1 MNIIDFHTHI
11 FPDRI
16 AKQAVAALAE
26 ESGEYVP
33 RTDGT
38 LKGLLASMDQ
48 AGISMSVVANIA
60 TKPSQMLPIFE
71 FCRHIAGERI
81 VPLISVHPDNSMND
95 IGIMFARAA
104 EAGIKGVKLHPM
116 YQGFAIDD
124 RKMYPVYQLIEHFGF
139 FVVFHTG
146 YDMAFPGNTQAD
158 VERVETI
165 ADQFKELTIVA
176 THVGGWRQWDRCSGL
191 GKYGNVFTETS
202 ITMTEIN
209 DDQFIKTL
217 SQFDE
222 DRVLFG
228 SDSPWTDQ
236 KEMLDRTLRLRIP
249 DKRKEKLLLLNGRA
263 LLGFGGKPVASIV
276 IRSAA
281 E

>member
-1 MNIIDFHTHI
+1 MNCIDFHTHI
-11 FPDRI
+11 FPDKI
-16 AKQAVAALAE
+16 AKRAVAALAE

-38 LKGLLASMDQ
+38 LKGLFASMDK
-48 AGISMSVVANIA
+48 AGISLSVVANIA
-60 TKPSQMLPIFE
+60 TRPSQILPIFE

-81 VPLISVHPDNSMND
+81 VPLISVHPDNTMNE
-95 IGIMFARAA
+95 IGMLFARAA
-104 EAGIKGVKLHPM
+104 DAGIKGIKLHPM
-116 YQGFAIDD
+116 YQGFSIDD

-146 YDMAFPGNTQAD
+146 YDMAFPGNIQGD
-158 VERVETI
+158 VERVKTI

-176 THVGGWRQWDRCSGL
+176 THVGGWRQWDRAGIL
-191 GKYGNVFTETS
+191 GKCRNVYTETS

-209 DDQFIKTL
+209 DGQFIKAL

-228 SDSPWTDQ
+228 SDSPWSDQ
-236 KEMLDRTLRLRIP
+236 KEMLERTLNLRIP
-249 DKRKEKLLLLNGRA
+249 DSKKEKLMYLNART
-263 LLGFGGKPVASIV
+263 LLGDERTSL
-276 IRSAA
+276 
-281 E
+281 

>member
-95 IGIMFARAA
+95 IGIMFAHAA

-124 RKMYPVYQLIEHFGF
+124 RKMYPIYQLIEHFGF

-209 DDQFIKTL
+209 DNQFIKTL

-249 DKRKEKLLLLNGRA
+249 DNRKEKLLLLNGRA
-263 LLGFGGKPVASIV
+263 LLGVGGSVESPSH
-276 IRSAA
+276 R
-281 E
+281 

>member
-38 LKGLLASMDQ
+38 LKGLIASMDH
-48 AGISMSVVANIA
+48 AGIATSVVANIA

-71 FCRHIAGERI
+71 FCRHIAGTRI
-81 VPLISVHPDNSMND
+81 VPLLSVHPDNPMNEV
-95 IGIMFARAA
+95 GMLFARAS

-124 RKMYPVYQLIEHFGF
+124 RKMYPLYQLIEHYGF

-146 YDMAFPGNTQAD
+146 DDMAFPGNTQAD
-158 VERVETI
+158 VERVKTI
-165 ADQFKELTIVA
+165 ADQFKDLVIVA
-176 THVGGWRQWDRCSGL
+176 THVGGWRQWDRIGPL
-191 GKYGNVFTETS
+191 GKCRNVYTETS
-202 ITMTEIN
+202 ITMTEL
-209 DDQFIKTL
+209 DDDRFIKAL

-228 SDSPWTDQ
+228 SDSPWSDQ
-236 KEMLDRTLRLRIP
+236 KEMLERTERLAMPDR
-249 DKRKEKLLLLNGRA
+249 RKEKLLFRNALA
-263 LLGFGGKPVASIV
+263 LLGADGPAGRLSVG
-276 IRSAA
+276 
-281 E
+281 